1 MKRIVSIQDI
11 SSVGK
16 CSLTVALPIISA
28 MGVEA
33 AVLPTA
39 VLSTHTAI
47 PGFTFHDLTG
57 EIRPICAHWKKMG
70 YTFDSIY
77 TGYLGSFEQ
86 LDLVSEFFDDFGKDS
101 LIFIDPVMGDY
112 GRLYS
117 GFTLDF
123 VREMAR
129 LCARADVIVPNMT
142 EATFMT
148 GLEYRED
155 GQYDL
160 VFVQDLLRR
169 LCDFGPKN
177 AVLTGASFD
186 PKLVGIVGLNAES
199 GEFFSYMT
207 ERIPNSFHGT
217 GDIFSSAA
225 VGALMNDFSLSDSLA
240 IAADYTLECIRES
253 LKDPEARDYSVN
265 FESAIPYLVRRIG
278 K

>member
-225 VGALMNDFSLSDSLA
+225 VGALMNDFSLSDSLS

-253 LKDPEARDYSVN
+253 LKDPEARDYGVN

>member
-33 AVLPTA
+33 GVLPTA

-169 LCDFGPKN
+169 LCDLGPKN
-177 AVLTGASFD
+177 AVLTGASFA
-186 PKLVGIVGLNAES
+186 PELVGFVGLNAES

-225 VGALMNDFSLSDSLA
+225 VGALMNDFTLADSLA

-253 LKDPEARDYSVN
+253 LKDPEARDYGVN
-265 FESAIPYLVRRIG
+265 FESAIPYLIRRIG

>member
-33 AVLPTA
+33 GVLPTA

-155 GQYDL
+155 GEYDL

-169 LCDFGPKN
+169 LCDLGPKN
-177 AVLTGASFD
+177 AVLTGASFA
-186 PKLVGIVGLNAES
+186 PELVGFVGLNAES

-225 VGALMNDFSLSDSLA
+225 VGALMNDFTLADSLA

-253 LKDPEARDYSVN
+253 LKDPEARDYGVN
-265 FESAIPYLVRRIG
+265 FESAIPYLIRRIG

>member
-33 AVLPTA
+33 GVLPTA

-77 TGYLGSFEQ
+77 TGYLGSFEH

-169 LCDFGPKN
+169 LCDLGPKN
-177 AVLTGASFD
+177 AVLTGASFA
-186 PKLVGIVGLNAES
+186 PELVGFVGLNAES

-225 VGALMNDFSLSDSLA
+225 VGALMNDFTLADSLA

-253 LKDPEARDYSVN
+253 LKDPEARDYGVN

>member
-33 AVLPTA
+33 GVLPTA

-86 LDLVSEFFDDFGKDS
+86 LDLVSEFFNDFGKDS

-142 EATFMT
+142 EATFIT

-169 LCDFGPKN
+169 LCDLGPKN
-177 AVLTGASFD
+177 AVLTGASFA
-186 PKLVGIVGLNAES
+186 PELVGFVGLNAES

-225 VGALMNDFSLSDSLA
+225 VGALMNDFTLADSLA

-253 LKDPEARDYSVN
+253 LKDPEARDYGVN
-265 FESAIPYLVRRIG
+265 FESAIPYLIRRIG

>member
-57 EIRPICAHWKKMG
+57 EIRPICDHWKKMG

-112 GRLYS
+112 GRLYPTYDRARADS
-117 GFTLDF
+117 MRSFLEVADIITPNLTEACILAEEPYRTDF
-123 VREMAR
+123 SDGELAA
-129 LCARADVIVPNMT
+129 LCARLSERNGCKVVISGIPR
-142 EATFMT
+142 
-148 GLEYRED
+148 GD
-155 GQYDL
+155 SL
-160 VFVQDLLRR
+160 VNFIYEPGGRR
-169 LCDFGPKN
+169 SLHAEEKIGCDR
-177 AVLTGASFD
+177 S
-186 PKLVGIVGLNAES
+186 
-199 GEFFSYMT
+199 
-207 ERIPNSFHGT
+207 GT
-217 GDIFSSAA
+217 GDVFASVVLGDAVNGVDFAESVRRASSFTAQA
-225 VGALMNDFSLSDSLA
+225 VRRTVEMGLPPKDGLA
-240 IAADYTLECIRES
+240 IEEVLGELTA
-253 LKDPEARDYSVN
+253 
-265 FESAIPYLVRRIG
+265 
-278 K
+278 

>member
-33 AVLPTA
+33 GVLPTA

-169 LCDFGPKN
+169 LCDLGPKN
-177 AVLTGASFD
+177 AVLTGASFA
-186 PKLVGIVGLNAES
+186 PELVGFVGLNAES

-225 VGALMNDFSLSDSLA
+225 VGALMNDFTLADSLA

-253 LKDPEARDYSVN
+253 LKDPEARDYGVN